1 MDEVKITVKPV
12 SPGHWAITY
21 TVDGE
26 ATTFRA
32 LVRRGWDPEAL
43 KALTAKA
50 LAEARGKAKET

>member
-1 MDEVKITVKPV
+1 MERVRVTAKSV

-21 TVDGE
+21 TLGGK

-32 LVRRGWDPEAL
+32 LVRGGYDPEAL

-50 LAEARGKAKET
+50 LARAKGKAGEA